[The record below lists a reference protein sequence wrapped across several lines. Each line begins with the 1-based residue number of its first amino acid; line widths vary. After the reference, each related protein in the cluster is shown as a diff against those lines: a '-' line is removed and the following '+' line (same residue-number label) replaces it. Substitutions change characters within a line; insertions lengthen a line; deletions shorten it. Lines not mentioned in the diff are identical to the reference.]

1 MKLHRGKRT
10 DTDTK
15 HSVLH
20 IQAGQASDYGQ
31 QALRIYGVQECY
43 GVLVRTERALMPDKR
58 RLRSCLV
65 WGPESSSCTLCF
77 LQGHECTEYKSSVPA
92 NACNSPFIR
101 YVFTYQARIL
111 PHIRRTHYHQ
121 GLESDWSDWVYQEPT
136 TENTAT
142 VATPYF
148 FLSTAR
154 SGGVLLYIFL
164 YIKAEK

>member
-77 LQGHECTEYKSSVPA
+77 LQGHECTEYGVQIISS
-92 NACNSPFIR
+92 CKCMQLPFHSLCIYLPGTYFATHTAYTLPPGTGIR
-101 YVFTYQARIL
+101 LVRLGL
-111 PHIRRTHYHQ
+111 PGTDHRKHSH
-121 GLESDWSDWVYQEPT
+121 GCHPL
-136 TENTAT
+136 
-142 VATPYF
+142 F
-148 FLSTAR
+148 FP
-154 SGGVLLYIFL
+154 
-164 YIKAEK
+164 